1 MEASGRFRVRG
12 GPGEMAHVHLH
23 VLSPWDRGPS
33 YWSGSTRRT
42 SDLLGGDR
50 PERRPRAARDSNP
63 LLIAKESTAALR
75 RHGGRPRPGV
85 PHARSPCC
93 TGRRARLLHVQTTPT
108 PWYKD
113 GDGHGGRTAPK
124 SGQTA
129 AAFSR
134 STPPPART
142 ATGVWT
148 TAAADWWGNFQG
160 GWGINPVHHDD
171 SVRRRAP
178 TRTERRRKRRRA
190 DRRAPGHAGS
200 GGGGETAQLIPS
212 FARLRTARARP
223 RPLQTG
229 AAA

>member
-12 GPGEMAHVHLH
+12 GPGEMEHVHLH

-142 ATGVWT
+142 VTGVWT
-148 TAAADWWGNFQG
+148 T
-160 GWGINPVHHDD
+160 
-171 SVRRRAP
+171 
-178 TRTERRRKRRRA
+178 T
-190 DRRAPGHAGS
+190 
-200 GGGGETAQLIPS
+200 
-212 FARLRTARARP
+212 ARP
-223 RPLQTG
+223 RTG
-229 AAA
+229 GGTSKADGASTPCITTIPYVAEHQLERNADGSVEERIVVSQDMPDRAAAAKPHN